1 MANNTSQP
9 MYQRIKDD
17 ILHQIKT
24 NLLSP
29 GDKLPTEYQ
38 LMQHYRVSRITVS
51 KALSELKNQG
61 LIERFPNRGSFVSQL
76 QEVPPVFNE
85 TKLPEKMVQNID
97 HLPEIACIIPTVR
110 DLFSMSMMNGVLSA
124 FPQNEYVCHIFQS
137 QNPQIENYLL
147 KRCME
152 TDISGII
159 LFPQDQPFFS
169 NELLTMNLQKYPL
182 VLMDRYL
189 PRLNTSHVI
198 ADNKMAGELCV
209 RHLYEL
215 GHQRIAFVTASDR
228 NTFSVKRRLDGVLN
242 TADSLN
248 MPESAIQIF
257 ERIGCTYDINYYQEL
272 VSRLVREEKITA
284 FIATECNTCVY
295 LDELCTSLKLDIP
308 KDVSLVGFDAPMT
321 KARNLDFYTHISQS
335 EYLMGQEA
343 GLLLRKRL
351 EQDDMNVYHKIITP
365 SLEVHHSTAS
375 VVF

>member
-1 MANNTSQP
+1 MANLMNQP
-9 MYQRIKDD
+9 MYQRIKED

-29 GDKLPTEYQ
+29 GDRLPTEYQ
-38 LMQHYRVSRITVS
+38 LMDHYQVSRITVS
-51 KALSELKNQG
+51 KALSELKSEG
-61 LIERFPNRGSFVSQL
+61 VIERFPNKGSFVSRL
-76 QEVPPVFNE
+76 QEAPPLTNE
-85 TKLPEKMVQNID
+85 TKLPEELAQSID
-97 HLPEIACIIPTVR
+97 HLPEIACIMPTVT

-124 FPQNEYVCHIFQS
+124 FPRNEYICHIFQS
-137 QNPQIENYLL
+137 QNPQMENYLL

-169 NELLTMNLQKYPL
+169 NELLWMNLQKYPL

-189 PRLNTSHVI
+189 PRLNTSYVI
-198 ADNKMAGELCV
+198 ADNQKAGELCV

-215 GHQRIAFVTASDR
+215 GHQRIAFLTSSNR

-242 TADSLN
+242 TAESLN
-248 MPESAIQIF
+248 MPESAIHIVEQV
-257 ERIGCTYDINYYQEL
+257 GYAHDDAYYLEL
-272 VSRLVREEKITA
+272 VSRLVRDEKVTA

-295 LDELCTSLKLDIP
+295 LDELCASLKLDIP
-308 KDVSLVGFDAPMT
+308 KDVSLISFDSPMS
-321 KARNLDFYTHISQS
+321 KIRNPNFYTHIDQS
-335 EYLMGQEA
+335 ERLMGQEA

-351 EQDDMNVYHKIITP
+351 EQNDMGVYHKVITP
-365 SLEVHHSTAS
+365 SLEVYHSTTS